1 MNLTLVQTKRQLD
14 TLFCERL
21 NEAVAQIGD
30 NHDVHPNDLSQF
42 FIDDEGVSYCRLRN
56 GDRLNVGYD
65 VSPVLV
71 DGTIQVFVNL
81 DHPQYGHHALR
92 LLMDVPML
100 ELYKDYLTQFIDEA
114 ITNEHHRVLRLSDQ
128 PGNNHKH

>member
-1 MNLTLVQTKRQLD
+1 MNVTLAQTKRQLD

-30 NHDVHPNDLSQF
+30 NHDANPNDLSQF
-42 FIDDEGVSYCRLRN
+42 FIDDAGASYCRLRN

-65 VSPVLV
+65 VAPALV

-81 DHPQYGHHALR
+81 AQEYSYHALH

-114 ITNEHHRVLRLSDQ
+114 ITNEQHRALRLSDQ